1 MVRVGT
7 VVVTVREDLN
17 DVLVLHGI
25 PSRINE
31 ALALEFR
38 IGVVIVVLLLEEEVF
53 VFDVV
58 DGREFGAAVVVVED
72 VAVFVNLLQI
82 GAEAVI
88 NDLDARGDQSV
99 VAGLE
104 EVVIREGT
112 VVGVVRAAGVS
123 RIKLGTPS
131 YAVHADTIAVT
142 SIDTGATRAVV
153 VVEVWVVS
161 AINREFIA
169 LVIFDRI
176 LGFGAVCVL
185 GITFA
190 TLRVVAFSLD
200 GVPTITG
207 KFLMRRQEAGVHH
220 ADLDALAM
228 IAKRISRR
236 SLHGREAPVLLV
248 FSRFKRLLGLLEH
261 EGIVCDKA
269 CVNKGSRSGTGGE
282 HHGCHSQRHGAL
294 RRLGLGRMLFVCD
307 DVLLMSHAPLGL
319 ENAIHD

>member
-58 DGREFGAAVVVVED
+58 DGREFRAAVVVVED

-104 EVVIREGT
+104 EVVIR
-112 VVGVVRAAGVS
+112 
-123 RIKLGTPS
+123 
-131 YAVHADTIAVT
+131 
-142 SIDTGATRAVV
+142 
-153 VVEVWVVS
+153 
-161 AINREFIA
+161 
-169 LVIFDRI
+169 
-176 LGFGAVCVL
+176 
-185 GITFA
+185 
-190 TLRVVAFSLD
+190 
-200 GVPTITG
+200 
-207 KFLMRRQEAGVHH
+207 
-220 ADLDALAM
+220 
-228 IAKRISRR
+228 
-236 SLHGREAPVLLV
+236 
-248 FSRFKRLLGLLEH
+248 
-261 EGIVCDKA
+261 
-269 CVNKGSRSGTGGE
+269 KG
-282 HHGCHSQRHGAL
+282 
-294 RRLGLGRMLFVCD
+294 
-307 DVLLMSHAPLGL
+307 P
-319 ENAIHD
+319 